1 VSGRHLILDIA
12 ERLWPLVV
20 LEGLIVIAAFTA
32 TSPGDETL
40 DRAVV
45 TALINLI
52 LVVGL
57 YTFVGLSGVFSF
69 GHIAFMAIGAYV
81 AGLLTIPV
89 DLKGVLLPGLPGF
102 VRDTTLTPLLAT
114 LCGGLVAALVAAL
127 LAIPLSRL
135 AGLTAGL
142 GTFAIL
148 IIVNV
153 VASNW
158 QGVTGG
164 DIGISPIPTT
174 TTMHTA
180 LAYAAAVVLLAFA
193 FQQSRWGLRLRAS
206 REDEVAAEA
215 VGIAVGRERAL
226 AFVASAFFMGIGGAI
241 FGQFQGSISP
251 QAFYISITFLTIA
264 MLVVGGIKSLSGAVV
279 GVLVLS
285 TLAELLRH
293 VEQGVDLGLF
303 VIPAR
308 YGVREVGF
316 AVVML
321 AILLTRPRG
330 ITGGREIRWPLG
342 ARRPRFSRR
351 ESASSASDVDE
362 EVASRS

>member
-1 VSGRHLILDIA
+1 MSRRRLVSDVA

-20 LEGLIVIAAFTA
+20 LEGLVVVAAFTA
-32 TSPGDETL
+32 TSLGDETI

-52 LVVGL
+52 LVIGL

-81 AGLLTIPV
+81 GGLLTIPV
-89 DLKGVLLPGLPGF
+89 ELKEVLLPGLPGF
-102 VRDTTLTPLLAT
+102 VRDATLSPLLAT
-114 LCGGLVAALVAAL
+114 LCGGLVAAAVAAV

-135 AGLTAGL
+135 AGLAAGL

-153 VASNW
+153 VTSNW
-158 QGVTGG
+158 QVVTGG

-174 TTMHTA
+174 TTMHSA
-180 LAYAAAVVLLAFA
+180 LAYAAVVVLLTFV

-206 REDEVAAEA
+206 REDEVAADA

-226 AFVASAFFMGIGGAI
+226 AFVVSAFYMGIGGAI

-251 QAFYISITFLTIA
+251 HAFYLSITFLTIA
-264 MLVVGGIKSLSGAVV
+264 MLVVGGMKSLSGAVV

-285 TLAELLRH
+285 TLAEFLRQL
-293 VEQGVDLGLF
+293 EQGVDLGLF
-303 VIPAR
+303 TIPAR
-308 YGVREVGF
+308 SGVREVGF

-321 AILLTRPRG
+321 SIMLARPRG

-342 ARRPRFSRR
+342 ARRPRSSRR
-351 ESASSASDVDE
+351 A
-362 EVASRS
+362 